1 MATATVIEWS
11 TLQGWIQSNPFHT
24 KTLPHYKPTNQSAE
38 GTAEIPQ
45 SNGWNKMP
53 VFPATPLSAVLL
65 SQDALYNATYESTRR
80 SLLRDETT
88 DLQEKAIVHLKGRAW
103 PVRRTAE
110 GLAAVGLEE
119 GRASTWSS
127 LGWNALATLRECQF
141 VVLNET
147 KQTIQFYPED
157 VRTWS
162 HSIDT
167 IFIEYEC
174 RYTWS
179 NPGMSIYTMMKEK
192 VLDQEANG
200 WTIEWPLADGSM
212 EELRASTEDLQLNSA
227 GKKKETLRSL
237 VGRGQSIRHFV
248 RTFQ

>member
-1 MATATVIEWS
+1 MATILEWS
-11 TLQGWIQSNPFHT
+11 TIQSWIQRNPFHT
-24 KTLPHYKPTNQSAE
+24 TTLPPYTPANQSAK
-38 GTAEIPQ
+38 GTPELSQ
-45 SNGWNKMP
+45 LNGWSKTP
-53 VFPATPLSAVLL
+53 VVPATPLSAVLL

-119 GRASTWSS
+119 GRAASWSS

-162 HSIDT
+162 YTLDI
-167 IFIEYEC
+167 IFIDHEC
-174 RYTWS
+174 RYIWTNS
-179 NPGMSIYTMMKEK
+179 SLSVHQMIHEK
-192 VLDQEANG
+192 VLNQESNG

-212 EELRASTEDLQLNSA
+212 EELRTSTETLHLNSA

-237 VGRGQSIRHFV
+237 VGRGQSIHQLV
-248 RTFQ
+248 HMGKP